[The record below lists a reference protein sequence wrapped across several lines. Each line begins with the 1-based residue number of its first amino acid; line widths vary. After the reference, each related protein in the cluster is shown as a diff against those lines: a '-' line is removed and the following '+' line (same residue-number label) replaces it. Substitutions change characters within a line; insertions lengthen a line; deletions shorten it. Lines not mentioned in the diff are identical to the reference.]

1 MKTNAELFMEM
12 CTMQE
17 QTDQLIFKK
26 TRMVAAP
33 SIENYI
39 LAVVDEIGELN
50 HELKPRW
57 CWWKAQPGEVDWDRT
72 LAELVDIW
80 HFCISLMIHR
90 TNVDPKEIVEVLD
103 FERSALYCP
112 VELLGNFASG
122 WVGKSNLLSSFNT
135 LIGWGNSF
143 GLDFPMIYE
152 AYKTKNKE
160 NNERAESDY

>member
-26 TRMVAAP
+26 TRMLAAP

-57 CWWKAQPGEVDWDRT
+57 CWWKAQPFVK
-72 LAELVDIW
+72 L
-80 HFCISLMIHR
+80 
-90 TNVDPKEIVEVLD
+90 
-103 FERSALYCP
+103 
-112 VELLGNFASG
+112 
-122 WVGKSNLLSSFNT
+122 
-135 LIGWGNSF
+135 
-143 GLDFPMIYE
+143 
-152 AYKTKNKE
+152 
-160 NNERAESDY
+160 